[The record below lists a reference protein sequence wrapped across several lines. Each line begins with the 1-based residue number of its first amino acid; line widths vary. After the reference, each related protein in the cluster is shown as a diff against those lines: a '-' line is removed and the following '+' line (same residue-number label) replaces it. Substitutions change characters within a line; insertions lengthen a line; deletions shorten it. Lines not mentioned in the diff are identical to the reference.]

1 MNLLDAGC
9 TGGHWGKLGISL
21 FQIFPKISKKNMA
34 EYSILKKVYK
44 IPGKSLTPPPF
55 QPRQNMNVSSGTQ
68 VFDPGGGAPL
78 PCFFSETPG
87 VHGQLQLLRKLQ
99 LCFKALHLLSSDHR
113 LFGRRFGRL
122 KGCDTQRLYQCIKV
136 SPKRL
141 YYMDIDGH
149 IMDYIQKLDKSLSK
163 ILF

>member
-1 MNLLDAGC
+1 MHWWPLGKIGHFPISNLSKDFKKEHGR
-9 TGGHWGKLGISL
+9 
-21 FQIFPKISKKNMA
+21 IFHPQ
-34 EYSILKKVYK
+34 
-44 IPGKSLTPPPF
+44 KSLQNPGQIPYPPPF
-55 QPRQNMNVSSGTQ
+55 QPRQHMNVSSGTQ
-68 VFDPGGGAPL
+68 AFDPGGGAPL

-122 KGCDTQRLYQCIKV
+122 KGCDTQRLHQCIKV

-141 YYMDIDGH
+141 YYMDID